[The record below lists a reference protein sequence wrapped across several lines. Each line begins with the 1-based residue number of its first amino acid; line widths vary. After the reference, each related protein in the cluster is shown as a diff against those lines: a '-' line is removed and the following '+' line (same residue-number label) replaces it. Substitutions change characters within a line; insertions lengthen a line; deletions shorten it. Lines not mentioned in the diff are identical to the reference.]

1 MFRDAPFIFILA
13 IFLFVFFRIS
23 AVFMLFLRS
32 SSFANSLLL
41 DKSAFY
47 LTANHYHSG
56 GRREAE
62 RKHDLFTA
70 FWHPAAFVSIFAGLA
85 LCCKGDG
92 SMAQFGDLPKIAA
105 FCGVQQWRLQ
115 S

>member
-1 MFRDAPFIFILA
+1 MFRDAPFIYILA

-32 SSFANSLLL
+32 SSFANSLLF

-62 RKHDLFTA
+62 RKQN
-70 FWHPAAFVSIFAGLA
+70 GLTTYSQPS
-85 LCCKGDG
+85 GI
-92 SMAQFGDLPKIAA
+92 LP
-105 FCGVQQWRLQ
+105 L